1 MSFFSEFPKLFSD
14 PVLDSI
20 TGMDILE
27 PNELQRRIIP
37 PFFKGRDLRVISEL
51 REGVSVF
58 CHTVLFEKLSRSGKA
73 EGRFPRAIILVSDLI
88 RINEYLEEM
97 DHYTSSLCDVVN
109 VITLKPGDEE
119 TWIDSVD
126 LLLTTP
132 EMLLKTFKSNSIR
145 FDRLEHLILDNVS
158 SNMEIDSE
166 KIAMTEL
173 FEVFKDYAKQSQR
186 VLITQKLPKSIKKF
200 SSSFLNNPE
209 YIEVKGDVKSDL
221 GEVVHEAYSVESHKK
236 DALLAEVIR
245 KRNLKRVLLYVN
257 SIKRASSLFKKLSS
271 NGIVVETYHSDKS
284 QGNKDKSLAR
294 LNEGETRL
302 IITTDLA
309 QHGIT
314 VHNFSNIIHYELPKD
329 VLGFAPRL
337 DFISEADPAGQRGKS
352 IVFLTKDDTKNF
364 KVVER
369 KLEMKVKR
377 FNTDGM
383 DL

>member
-1 MSFFSEFPKLFSD
+1 MSFFSEFPKSYSD
-14 PVLDSI
+14 AVLDSI

-27 PNELQRRIIP
+27 PNELQRQVIP
-37 PFFKGRDLRVISEL
+37 PFFKGRDLRVISEST
-51 REGVSVF
+51 EGVSVF
-58 CHTVLFEKLSRSGKA
+58 SHTVLFEKLSRSGKA
-73 EGRFPRAIILVSDLI
+73 EGRFPRAIVLVSDLA
-88 RINEYLEEM
+88 RMEAYLAEM
-97 DHYTSSLCDVVN
+97 DHYTSVLCDVVN
-109 VITLKPGDEE
+109 VIALKPGDTE

-132 EMLLKTFKSNSIR
+132 KMLLASFKANSIR
-145 FDRLEHLILDNVS
+145 FDRLEYLILDNVS
-158 SNMEIDSE
+158 STMEKPGE
-166 KIAMTEL
+166 KLAMSEL
-173 FEVFKDYAKQSQR
+173 FEVFKGHAKNSQR
-186 VLITQKLPKSIKKF
+186 VLITEKLPKSIKKF
-200 SSSFLNNPE
+200 SSGFLNNPE
-209 YIEVKGDVKSDL
+209 YIEVKGGVEKEL

-257 SIKRASSLFKKLSS
+257 SIKRASSLYKKLSA

-314 VHNFSNIIHYELPKD
+314 VFNFSNIIHYELPKD

-337 DFISEADPAGQRGKS
+337 DFIAEADPLGQRGKS
-352 IVFLTKDDTKNF
+352 IVFLTKDDTRNF
-364 KVVER
+364 KVIER

>member
-20 TGMDILE
+20 TEMDILE
-27 PNELQRRIIP
+27 PNELQKLIVV

-73 EGRFPRAIILVSDLI
+73 EGRFPRSIILVSDVV

-97 DHYTSSLCDVVN
+97 DHYTSILCDIVN
-109 VITLKPGDEE
+109 VIVLKPGDEE
-119 TWIDSVD
+119 TWIDSAD

-145 FDRLEHLILDNVS
+145 FDRLDYLILDNVS

-166 KIAMTEL
+166 KIALTEL
-173 FEVFKDYAKQSQR
+173 VEIFKDQAKQSQR

-200 SSSFLNNPE
+200 SSFFLNNPE
-209 YIEVKGDVKSDL
+209 YIEFKGVVKSDL

-314 VHNFSNIIHYELPKD
+314 VHNFSNIIHYELPKN

-337 DFISEADPAGQRGKS
+337 DFISKADPAGQRGKS
-352 IVFLTKDDTKNF
+352 IVFLTKDDAKNF
-364 KVVER
+364 KVIER

-383 DL
+383 NL